1 MQGLSFDV
9 GDPVFEFNNL
19 RFSVQVF
26 TFENVYGLDRD
37 ACVMTHDEHTCTIH
51 CEQFTWAG
59 GQQHAAGSVTISA
72 VAGEGTTTFAI
83 EAETTH
89 HSLRQTSAQSAPTR
103 CDCQSAPCTAS

>member
-1 MQGLSFDV
+1 MLRAPQEHHRS
-9 GDPVFEFNNL
+9 FEFNNL

-59 GQQHAAGSVTISA
+59 GQQHATGSVTISA

-83 EAETTH
+83 EA
-89 HSLRQTSAQSAPTR
+89 RQHTPFA
-103 CDCQSAPCTAS
+103 ASN